1 MEMFDEVSQVTVQ
14 LDGKVETRKLIS
26 DEQTIRETEA

>member
-14 LDGKVETRKLIS
+14 PDGKVETKKLS
-26 DEQTIRETEA
+26 DEQTIR